1 MCVKN
6 SVNREAVKKNHTT
19 GSRSFVAHYE
29 SLVSFSRSYK
39 TILLESLLQIML
51 TDVLNSK
58 CFAELGEHG
67 GGDISN

>member
-29 SLVSFSRSYK
+29 ALVS
-39 TILLESLLQIML
+39 I
-51 TDVLNSK
+51 
-58 CFAELGEHG
+58 
-67 GGDISN
+67 